1 MTEQEE
7 LIQLR
12 QAKRLLQEQVSLQ
25 KELIAQQQEREKG
38 GQLLLV
44 LS

>member
-25 KELIAQQQEREKG
+25 KELSPA
-38 GQLLLV
+38 
-44 LS
+44 S